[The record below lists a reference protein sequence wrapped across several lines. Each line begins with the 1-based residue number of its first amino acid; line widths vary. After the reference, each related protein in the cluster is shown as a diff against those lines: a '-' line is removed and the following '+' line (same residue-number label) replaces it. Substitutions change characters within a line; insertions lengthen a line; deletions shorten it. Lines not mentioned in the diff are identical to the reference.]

1 MTLVICVMIGA
12 ILMIIAYY
20 IPVNDEYKANAEV
33 IMDEQNTSAD
43 YPLIH
48 AWEQYFTSYRPGV
61 FDGGSTIIIVRNCY
75 REVQADHLRESMMPN
90 YSRYWHGYVVLWRP
104 LLYFIEYKDLE
115 ILLTF
120 ALFFLARNF

>member
-1 MTLVICVMIGA
+1 MSQSKTLIRICANYIVQSVMTLIVCILIGA
-12 ILMIIAYY
+12 VMMILAYH
-20 IPVNDEYKANAEV
+20 IPVNEEYKVNAEV

-75 REVQADHLRESMMPN
+75 RDVQLCQRVYDAQ
-90 YSRYWHGYVVLWRP
+90 
-104 LLYFIEYKDLE
+104 
-115 ILLTF
+115 
-120 ALFFLARNF
+120 LFKILARLCGVVASTFIFY